1 MQSIS
6 RGFLLAIG
14 ATSVAITL
22 SSSVVAFC
30 VFRQQ
35 LHSQQERHLAEYLD
49 ERYINL
55 SRRFRALAGVHAGA
69 VSELRTAVAHLPPA
83 EADRIFEAR
92 YPRRADGTRRSRP
105 ADFDGALGPD
115 GDYVRGMGAFLSPQ
129 PSDPLERKTLAA
141 AFAVVGRVGTGAH
154 SSWDNL
160 YFATP
165 TNKLVMYAPDRPDH
179 LLFYRNTAPATL
191 DFSHEQMMRLVAPAA
206 DPSRA
211 MRCTSLQRLLQA
223 RGGERLGVAC
233 LTPVYL
239 DGRYVGAFGSSIYV
253 GDFLAKAVRRTEV
266 DASGLI
272 AQSDGRVLAYP
283 GVAEGQAVDPARAAE
298 VARRFDLAT
307 LMPEVTRSG
316 RPTGVVRDPRSGALV
331 AFGRM
336 EGPDW
341 WYLLALPKSA
351 ADAQALA
358 SAGWILVLGLV
369 SAALQAGLILRIA
382 RGRLVQPLEELAL
395 ECAAGRAAAATRRI
409 AQRDDE
415 LGVLARSLAAERD
428 NAQLVMTSL
437 EDRVGERTAELRR
450 ADQEKSRFLATMSQE
465 LRTPLNGIL
474 AVSEALA
481 PRQAEPESRR
491 MAEVII
497 DAGRRLEQVLGD
509 MLDVAS
515 LDAGDVVIVPEPFDL
530 TALIERTGE
539 PHRAAAQAKGLE
551 LGWTVTPGARGRYL
565 GDPVRLG
572 QILANLLGNAV
583 KFTDSG
589 WVTVRV
595 DRRPQGAL
603 RFVVSDTGTGF
614 EPDVGERLFTRF
626 DGPEAPRPSAYG
638 TGLGLP
644 ISRSL
649 ARAMGG
655 DITASSRPGVG
666 SVFTFLAPLPAVPN
680 ADAATRPAADN
691 AAEATPRSPLAGLRI
706 LVAEDHP
713 VNQKLVALILG
724 GAGVEPT
731 IASDGRQMSDAFARS
746 DFDAVLVDAHM
757 PGADGLSALQTLHEQ
772 EAAAGGRRTPVIVM
786 TAGGGKAANHA
797 NLAAGAAAV
806 VAKPIRAADLL
817 STLERVLVGDPATD
831 VAAA

>member
-30 VFRQQ
+30 AFRQQ

-49 ERYINL
+49 ERYTNL
-55 SRRFRALAGVHAGA
+55 SRRFRSLAGVQGGA
-69 VSELRTAVAHLPPA
+69 ASELQAAIAHLSLSQ
-83 EADRIFEAR
+83 ADRAFEAR
-92 YPRRADGTRRSRP
+92 YPRQADGTRRSRDR
-105 ADFDGALGPD
+105 DFDGAATPD
-115 GDYVRGMGAFLSPQ
+115 GDYVQGMGAFLSPQ
-129 PSDPLERKTLAA
+129 PSDALERAVLAA
-141 AFAVVGRVGTGAH
+141 AYGVVGHVGQGVH
-154 SSWDNL
+154 SAWDNL

-179 LLFYRNTAPATL
+179 LLFYRRNAPATL
-191 DFSHEQMMRLVAPAA
+191 DFSREQMMRLVSPTA

-223 RGGERLGVAC
+223 RGGVRMGVAC
-233 LTPVYL
+233 LTPVYV
-239 DGRYVGAFGSSIYV
+239 GARYVGAFGSSIYV
-253 GDFLAKAVRRTEV
+253 GDFLANAVRRTEV

-272 AQSDGRVLAYP
+272 AQRDGQVLAYP
-283 GVAEGQAVDPARAAE
+283 GLNAGQAADPARAAQ
-298 VARRFDLAT
+298 VARRLDLAA
-307 LMPEVTRSG
+307 LMPAVIRTG
-316 RPTGVVRDPRSGALV
+316 RPTGVLRDLKGGALV

-341 WYLLALPKSA
+341 WYLLVLPKSA

-358 SAGWILVLGLV
+358 SAGWILLLGLL
-369 SAALQAGLILRIA
+369 SAGLQVGLILSIA
-382 RGRLVQPLEELAL
+382 RRRIVKPLEELAL
-395 ECAAGRAAAATRRI
+395 DCAAGRAAAATRRI

-437 EDRVGERTAELRR
+437 EARVRDRTAELQR
-450 ADQEKSRFLATMSQE
+450 ADREKSRFLATMSHE

-474 AVSEALA
+474 AVSETLA
-481 PRQAEPESRR
+481 PRQSEPESRR
-491 MAEVII
+491 MAELII
-497 DAGRRLEQVLGD
+497 DAGRQLERVLGD

-515 LDAGDVVIVPEPFDL
+515 FDAEEIVLTPEPFDVS
-530 TALIERTGE
+530 ALIERTGE

-551 LGWTVTPGARGRYL
+551 LGWTVAPGARGRYL

-589 WVTVRV
+589 WVTVRI
-595 DRRPQGAL
+595 DRTPQGAL
-603 RFVVSDTGTGF
+603 RFVVSDTGAGF
-614 EPDVGERLFTRF
+614 GPEVSERLFSRF
-626 DGPEAPRPSAYG
+626 DATEAPQLRPYG
-638 TGLGLP
+638 SGLGLA

-666 SVFTFLAPLPAVPN
+666 SVFTFSAPLAPVLNANETAGAPADDERAPVHQ
-680 ADAATRPAADN
+680 
-691 AAEATPRSPLAGLRI
+691 SPLAGLRI

-713 VNQKLVALILG
+713 VNQKVVALILG
-724 GAGVEPT
+724 GVGVEAT
-731 IASDGRQMSDAFARS
+731 LANDGRQALDELSRGG
-746 DFDAVLVDAHM
+746 FDAVLMDAHM
-757 PGADGLSALQTLHEQ
+757 PEMDGLSALQILRER
-772 EAAAGGRRTPVIVM
+772 EATSGGRRVPVVVM
-786 TAGGGKAANHA
+786 TAGALKTGAHA
-797 NLAAGAAAV
+797 SLAAGADALI
-806 VAKPIRAADLL
+806 AKPIRAAELL
-817 STLERVLVGDPATD
+817 STLERLLVVAPERD